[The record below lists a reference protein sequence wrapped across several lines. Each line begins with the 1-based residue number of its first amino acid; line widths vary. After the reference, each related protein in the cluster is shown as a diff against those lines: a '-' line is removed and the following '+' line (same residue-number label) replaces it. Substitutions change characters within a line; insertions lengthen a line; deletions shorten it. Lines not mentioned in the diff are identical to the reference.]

1 MVNYMVLYFYI
12 KLMAVGGKK
21 YPAGTNV
28 ACIKNTSTT
37 EHTEANWDPLGG
49 TVDLSAY
56 ATKAEMNS
64 GLNSKINTSAIK
76 NDLTTGGATNV
87 LSAEQGK
94 ILKQL
99 IDQATAGGNITIE

>member
-1 MVNYMVLYFYI
+1 MMKIVFGLI
-12 KLMAVGGKK
+12 
-21 YPAGTNV
+21 
-28 ACIKNTSTT
+28 IINTVF
-37 EHTEANWDPLGG
+37 GG

-76 NDLTTGGATNV
+76 NDLTTGGVTNV

-94 ILKQL
+94 ILK
-99 IDQATAGGNITIE
+99 